1 MRWTIGSLIITVW
14 PLGSSQGCPVLF
26 DRKMFSAFGKVNI
39 KMLQPWVHST
49 LAVLKYN
56 FTLLCFAV
64 KPISFYFVLDSHT
77 QKKIGGNIVCWIIK
91 TNGNFIRIN
100 DNLTDFSFLFVLKS
114 SFGKSAATALFT
126 NKFELVLKILVIQFR
141 KKVFTKNDFQVVS
154 FSFFSE
160 EVTYSKNLTDI

>member
-1 MRWTIGSLIITVW
+1 
-14 PLGSSQGCPVLF
+14 
-26 DRKMFSAFGKVNI
+26 
-39 KMLQPWVHST
+39 MLQPWVHST

-64 KPISFYFVLDSHT
+64 KPILFYFVMDSHT
-77 QKKIGGNIVCWIIK
+77 HTHKIGGNIVCWIIK

-114 SFGKSAATALFT
+114 SFGKSAAMALFT
-126 NKFELVLKILVIQFR
+126 NKFELVLKILLIQFR

>member
-1 MRWTIGSLIITVW
+1 M
-14 PLGSSQGCPVLF
+14 
-26 DRKMFSAFGKVNI
+26 
-39 KMLQPWVHST
+39 
-49 LAVLKYN
+49 
-56 FTLLCFAV
+56 
-64 KPISFYFVLDSHT
+64 
-77 QKKIGGNIVCWIIK
+77 
-91 TNGNFIRIN
+91 
-100 DNLTDFSFLFVLKS
+100 TDFSFLFVLKS